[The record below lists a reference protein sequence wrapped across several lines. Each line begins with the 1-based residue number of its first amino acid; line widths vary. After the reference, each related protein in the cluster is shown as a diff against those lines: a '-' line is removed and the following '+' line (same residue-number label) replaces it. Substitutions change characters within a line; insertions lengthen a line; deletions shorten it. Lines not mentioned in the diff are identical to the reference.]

1 MVDRLARLLKCP
13 RHDTLIPMQSP
24 GAGERIDVED
34 PSDRDLTARA
44 APVVRML
51 LRSLLIGM
59 PLLALLLWPAG
70 YRHEAVA
77 SWTMSGVI
85 ALLYLMLARG
95 RVRAAFC
102 GLVLALIVYAVVATA
117 TFGSIRGTGIY
128 ALFGAVF
135 VAGILFGRGALA
147 LTVIACVISLG
158 GLIIA
163 ERSGYL
169 GARPDFTVGAMQ
181 WINHAVV
188 LGLLGLN
195 IGFVRSLVIT
205 SLARAD
211 AEAAERR
218 RAEQALGSSEQLF
231 GALFRDSPAALI
243 VIRRGDGEIVDINQ
257 AYEATFGVHRADIV
271 GRRAVAVDL
280 WSSAGERDALLAEI
294 ATSGR
299 IAGRRMRFRRSS
311 GVLFESIV
319 STATLDWRGAAH
331 HFSSIT
337 DVSAEAA
344 ANHALKQSEERFS
357 KAFDFSPIGLIIT
370 RESDGRY
377 IEVNS
382 AEERTLGH
390 ARATLLGRTSLE
402 VGPWRSPEH
411 RRQFIDLVRR
421 DGRALGYDTLL
432 RNKAGELVDCRLF
445 AERIEMN
452 GEPCVLTATIN
463 ISEQKRQES
472 LILQIARGVSAE
484 TGPEFFRSLALHLGA
499 ATGAACVLIAEVG
512 PAGRLDVLACRNGG
526 VDATP
531 AAPLDVQSFGLAP
544 ILGSG
549 GVLVDPPEAAAFG
562 GADDPLGISGMRG
575 VALACLAAPDGVAVG
590 VLCAFAPA
598 PFAEPSRV
606 EALFRI
612 FAARTQA
619 ELMRLRAERA
629 LLAINRDLEAR
640 VGERTARLQEA
651 IRELEAFSYSV
662 AHDLRAPLRAID
674 GFLNMLVESAS
685 GKLAADDRG
694 LMDRVLANC
703 ARMNTLISDLL
714 DLSRISRIEVRR
726 ERVDLSGIA
735 RDVIGQLQQAAPQ
748 RMVRSSVADGLAAHC
763 DPALA
768 RIVLTNLLGNAWKFS
783 AASQPAIIEF
793 GANIDAAGR
802 TVFFVR
808 DNGVG
813 FDMRFVDK
821 LFIPFQRL
829 HRRDEFEGSGIG
841 LVTVAR
847 IVARHGGRVDAE
859 GAPGLGATFRFTFE
873 PNA

>member
-1 MVDRLARLLKCP
+1 MVDRLAGLAQCP
-13 RHDTLIPMQSP
+13 WHDTLTRMQNP
-24 GAGERIDVED
+24 GAGERADADEL
-34 PSDRDLTARA
+34 SDRDLTARA

-77 SWTMSGVI
+77 AWTMSGVI

-135 VAGILFGRGALA
+135 VAGILFGRGALV

-158 GLIIA
+158 ALIVA
-163 ERSGYL
+163 ERSGFL
-169 GARPDFTVGAMQ
+169 GTTPDFTVGAMQ

-243 VIRRGDGEIVDINQ
+243 VIRRGDGEIVEINQ

-271 GRRAVAVDL
+271 GRRAVEVDL
-280 WSSAGERDALLAEI
+280 WSGAGERDALLAEI

-344 ANHALKQSEERFS
+344 ANHALQQSEERFS

-370 RESDGRY
+370 RECDGRY

-452 GEPCVLTATIN
+452 GEACVLTATIN
-463 ISEQKRQES
+463 VSEQKRQES

-549 GVLVDPPEAAAFG
+549 GVLVDAAAAAFG
-562 GADDPLGISGMRG
+562 GAGDPLGISGMRG

-640 VGERTARLQEA
+640 VGERTAQLQEA

-674 GFLNMLVESAS
+674 GFLNMLVENAA
-685 GKLAADDRG
+685 GKLAADDRA
-694 LMDRVLANC
+694 LMDRIVANC

-748 RMVRSSVADGLAAHC
+748 RVVRSSVADGLAAHC

-783 AASQPAIIEF
+783 AASQPPTIEF
-793 GANIDAAGR
+793 GATVGDAGR

-829 HRRDEFEGSGIG
+829 HRRDEFDGSGIG
-841 LVTVAR
+841 LVIVAR
-847 IVARHGGRVDAE
+847 IVARHGGRVEAE
-859 GAPGLGATFRFTFE
+859 AAPGLGATFRFTLE
-873 PNA
+873 ANA